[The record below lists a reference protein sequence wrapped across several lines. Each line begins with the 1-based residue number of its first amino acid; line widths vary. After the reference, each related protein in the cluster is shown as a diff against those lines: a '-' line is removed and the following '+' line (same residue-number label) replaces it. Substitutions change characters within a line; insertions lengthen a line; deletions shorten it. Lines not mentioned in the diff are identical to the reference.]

1 MDWAQRRKIIYS
13 IAIAVAL
20 VLLASY
26 PLYKVFYK
34 EPTCFDQ
41 KQNGTETGIDC
52 GGICSRACVSQT
64 KPLRVVWAK
73 AFATAALKYDVGAYV
88 ENPNLEVGIK
98 TLHYTLRIKDKDGR
112 VLGERIRATEIAP
125 ASTVLLFES
134 NFAFTGIPERVDVE
148 WNPADIAVWTKA
160 QTMSTN
166 IITKNQSLKNTDTTP
181 RFDATIVNT
190 DLVNGVGQVD
200 VGAIIYDTARNPV
213 AVSSTV
219 VYDIPKGGEQN
230 IFFTWPSR
238 FTKNPRGG
246 VCSSAVDTMLLVDR
260 SGSMDAGRQNPPEP
274 LTTVKNALSTYID
287 RGAPVDKFGVVS
299 FATIASS
306 PLDQELSVDQE
317 KVIASLKNINVL
329 KGSVQDTNMG
339 DALKSAVT
347 ELQSGRHTSDAKKII
362 VMLTDGIANRPIDP
376 VNKDNKRYPE
386 EYAASAAT
394 VAKNANIEIYAVG
407 LGALIN
413 EAFLRDKIASDA
425 HHYFSA
431 VAPEDLQGIYT
442 NIAGSVC
449 KKQSTGLPTE
459 KFITKIVMTP
469 HAVFAE

>member
-1 MDWAQRRKIIYS
+1 MDWSQRRKILY
-13 IAIAVAL
+13 AAGVAGAL

-26 PLYKVFYK
+26 PLYKVIYK
-34 EPTCFDQ
+34 APTCSDQ
-41 KQNGTETGIDC
+41 KQNGTEAGIDC

-64 KPLRVVWAK
+64 KPLRVLWAK
-73 AFATAALKYDVGAYV
+73 AFATASGKYDVGAYV

-112 VLGERIRATEIAP
+112 VLGERVRVTEIPP
-125 ASTVLLFES
+125 AASVLLFES

-148 WNPADIAVWTKA
+148 WNPADLAVWTKA

-181 RFDATIVNT
+181 RFDATLVNT
-190 DLVNGVGQVD
+190 DLVNSVGQVD
-200 VGAIIYDTARNPV
+200 VGAIIYDSARNPV

-238 FTKNPRGG
+238 FTKIPRGG
-246 VCSSAVDTMLLVDR
+246 ACPSPVDTMLLVDR
-260 SGSMDAGRQNPPEP
+260 SGSMDIGRQNPPEP
-274 LTTVKNALSTYID
+274 LTTIKNALNTYVNRAALID
-287 RGAPVDKFGVVS
+287 KLGVVS
-299 FATIASS
+299 FATTVSI
-306 PLDQELSVDQE
+306 PLDQELSVDHE
-317 KVIASLKNINVL
+317 KVAQSIQDINVL
-329 KGSVQDTNMG
+329 KGSVQDTDIG
-339 DALKSAVT
+339 DAIKTATV
-347 ELQSGRHTSDAKKII
+347 EFQSSRHAGDAKKVAIL
-362 VMLTDGIANRPIDP
+362 LTDGVPNRPLDP
-376 VNKDNKRYPE
+376 ANKNRIYAQEDASDT
-386 EYAASAAT
+386 AASARSAG
-394 VAKNANIEIYAVG
+394 VEIYAIG
-407 LGALIN
+407 LGSGVN
-413 EAFLRDKIASDA
+413 EAFLRDKIASDV

-449 KKQSTGLPTE
+449 KKEGTDLPTE
-459 KFITKIVMTP
+459 NFITEIVMTP